1 VYRVNTEERTNL
13 NEVAKLERM
22 QNPKKIFRGVENI
35 LCSSKELFNRDVTK
49 VRLQNLV
56 MNDELM

>member
-1 VYRVNTEERTNL
+1 
-13 NEVAKLERM
+13 M

-35 LCSSKELFNRDVTK
+35 LYSSKELFNREDVTK